1 MRIFQRAIT
10 VIMFFI
16 SSQIFIAPSASAFD
30 LSTPR
35 VKATIASTYPLPAP
49 TQSATSK
56 YEINYVNTCNKEISS
71 IEIGIS
77 KSLGYSGGFL
87 SLGGA
92 VRSVKAYQYGSVTVT
107 LSYAAFQ
114 SSKVL
119 NFAVK
124 ESTATGST
132 SAETAVEF
140 GAASVATATSEIT
153 PVVPSSGAA
162 ASTGDN
168 YTQNLNGLIF
178 SWPKQIYAPQSSEE
192 SRDAKI
198 VMNFD
203 NQSGQD
209 LYYIG
214 WTLKKITDD
223 FVANL
228 KQPPVFA
235 MKLAVKNGTKG
246 KIETDLS
253 YTYFLNVTGPVS
265 YTMNLCK
272 TVSLFE
278 RETCVDSAY
287 PLTFV
292 TVNPGS
298 PLDTA
303 TSSAAAVAA
312 AAGAAASAAAEK
324 VIADANA
331 QAAKIISDAKATAE
345 KATVAKKTTIT
356 CVKGKLTKKVAAV
369 SPKCPAGYK
378 KK

>member
-1 MRIFQRAIT
+1 MLN
-10 VIMFFI
+10 
-16 SSQIFIAPSASAFD
+16 SPSASAFD
-30 LSTPR
+30 LSTPC
-35 VKATIASTYPLPAP
+35 VKATIVSTYPLPTP
-49 TQSATSK
+49 TQSATPK

-77 KSLGYSGGFL
+77 KSLGYGGGFL

-92 VRSVKAYQYGSVTVT
+92 VRNVKAYAYGSVTVT

-114 SSKVL
+114 SSKIL

-132 SAETAVEF
+132 STETAVEF
-140 GAASVATATSEIT
+140 GAASVASAIPEATTA
-153 PVVPSSGAA
+153 VPNSGIA
-162 ASTGDN
+162 ASSGDN

-178 SWPKQIYAPQSSEE
+178 TWPKQVYAPQSAEE
-192 SRDAKI
+192 SKNAKI

-203 NQSGQD
+203 NQSGKD

-214 WTLKKITDD
+214 WTLKTIKDD
-223 FVANL
+223 FVANF

-246 KIETDLS
+246 TIETDLI

-272 TVSLFE
+272 TVSLLE
-278 RETCVDSAY
+278 SETCVDSAF

-292 TVNPGS
+292 TTKPG
-298 PLDTA
+298 P
-303 TSSAAAVAA
+303 SAAS
-312 AAGAAASAAAEK
+312 AAASAAAEK

-331 QAAKIISDAKATAE
+331 QAAKIISDAKAAAD
-345 KATVAKKTTIT
+345 KATVANKTTIT
-356 CVKGKLTKKVAAV
+356 CVKGKVSKKVTAV
-369 SPKCPAGYK
+369 NPKCPVGYK